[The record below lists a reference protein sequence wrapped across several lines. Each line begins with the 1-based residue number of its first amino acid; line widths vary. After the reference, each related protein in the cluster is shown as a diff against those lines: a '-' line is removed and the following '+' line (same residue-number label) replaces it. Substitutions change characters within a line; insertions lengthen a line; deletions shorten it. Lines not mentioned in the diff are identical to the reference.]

1 MSSKA
6 VKKPKEYTATDGT
19 VFTDRKLWKKHEF
32 LTQYTFQNKSGESLA
47 KAAGSIAGQP
57 FDLNELESCEVVLP
71 DHTDQI
77 QIDEIK
83 SRKRCAF
90 LSLEAERL
98 SLAHSRRS
106 RFSFFRAVERE
117 RERERER

>member
-90 LSLEAERL
+90 SLSKPRDCL
-98 SLAHSRRS
+98 SRTHDGLV
-106 RFSFFRAVERE
+106 FLSFAQ
-117 RERERER
+117 